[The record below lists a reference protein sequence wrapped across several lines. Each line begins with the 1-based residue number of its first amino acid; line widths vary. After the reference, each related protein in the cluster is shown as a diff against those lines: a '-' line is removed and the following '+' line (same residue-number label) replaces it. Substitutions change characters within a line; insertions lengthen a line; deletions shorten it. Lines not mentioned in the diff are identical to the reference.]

1 MSDMAFNDLDR
12 QLMSLYGAKEYQ
24 QAFELVERE
33 RLHFPEQR
41 RQIAYWRL
49 CMHALTG
56 KQTESLQI
64 FRETLDQGYWFA
76 PRWLADDPDLVSLQ
90 PLPEFQEMVEIC
102 SQRLVGLKAQPEL
115 LIAPPEEHST
125 KLPLLIALHGNGG
138 NAGNALKARNRIT
151 SRGWLLAVPQSS
163 QVIGQEPLSGMIAN
177 RQVARYMTT

>member
-1 MSDMAFNDLDR
+1 MVASFSLQNFSPHYITYVHGRSYTRFPVTRFSRPLSLSGTPCASGLLNIDTSINDDIITWFGTTRAKVQRRARVSDMAFNDLDR

-64 FRETLDQGYWFA
+64 FRE
-76 PRWLADDPDLVSLQ
+76 
-90 PLPEFQEMVEIC
+90 
-102 SQRLVGLKAQPEL
+102 
-115 LIAPPEEHST
+115 
-125 KLPLLIALHGNGG
+125 
-138 NAGNALKARNRIT
+138 
-151 SRGWLLAVPQSS
+151 
-163 QVIGQEPLSGMIAN
+163 
-177 RQVARYMTT
+177 